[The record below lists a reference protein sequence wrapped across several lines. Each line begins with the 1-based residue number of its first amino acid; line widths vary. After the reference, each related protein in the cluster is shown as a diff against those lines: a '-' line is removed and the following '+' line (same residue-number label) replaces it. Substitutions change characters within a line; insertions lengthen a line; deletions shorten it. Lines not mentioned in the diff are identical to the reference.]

1 MLDPEKWVENHG
13 DYLYTFIRYK
23 VPSNEIAE
31 DIVQET
37 FLSALSSAK
46 NFKGNSKERTWLI
59 SIAKRRIID
68 YYRKEARNKER
79 NLSSYNLPFYE
90 EGDNKGHWLENRAP
104 KNWEPDSEINLDQ
117 FHQILHMCLSLLNP
131 KQRLVFMM
139 KIMDECSNEEVCA
152 EVQISMPNL
161 WTIMHRAR
169 LQIRECVEK
178 KGYKNEN

>member
-1 MLDPEKWVENHG
+1 MLYPEQWVDKHG
-13 DYLYTFIRYK
+13 DYLYAFIRYK

-46 NFKGNSKERTWLI
+46 NFKGKSSERTWLI

-79 NLSSYNLPFYE
+79 NLSSYSLPFYE
-90 EGDNKGHWLENRAP
+90 EGDNRGHWLENRAP
-104 KNWEPDSEINLDQ
+104 KNWEPDADIHLDQ
-117 FHQILHMCLSLLNP
+117 FHQILQSCMALLSP
-131 KQRLVFMM
+131 KQRLVFIM
-139 KIMDECSNEEVCA
+139 KILEECTNEKICEEV
-152 EVQISMPNL
+152 EISIANL

-178 KGYKNEN
+178 KGYEK